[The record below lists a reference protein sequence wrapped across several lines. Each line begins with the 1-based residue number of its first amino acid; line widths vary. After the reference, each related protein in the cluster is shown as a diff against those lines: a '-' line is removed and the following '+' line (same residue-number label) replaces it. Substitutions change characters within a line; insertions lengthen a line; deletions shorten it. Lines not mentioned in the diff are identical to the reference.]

1 MNDKIYDVKI
11 VKERIR
17 HYCAVMD
24 RCQFQVITKLKS
36 YGVSD
41 SLADEILIELIQNKY
56 LDEERFARSFC
67 SGKFKIKR
75 WGRKKIAFELS
86 KLKVPKSCISLAMLE
101 IDDADYKDIIKYLA
115 NKKMA
120 LLKDKNIF
128 VRKKKVVNYLITKL
142 RTPEGSPVGLGQQQ
156 WPEHFFKKLIFEL
169 VNSKSVSELILT
181 VIVVNILIIF
191 Q

>member
-1 MNDKIYDVKI
+1 MMNGKIFDVKI

-41 SLADEILIELIQNKY
+41 ALADEILIELIQNKY

-75 WGRKKIAFELS
+75 WGRNKIAFELS
-86 KLKVPKSCISLAMLE
+86 KLKVPKSCILLAMSE
-101 IDDADYKDIIKYLA
+101 IDNIDYKNVIRHLA

-120 LLKDKNIF
+120 LLKDKNSY
-128 VRKKKVVNYLITKL
+128 VRKKKVVDSLL
-142 RTPEGSPVGLGQQQ
+142 RKGYES
-156 WPEHFFKKLIFEL
+156 EL
-169 VNSKSVSELILT
+169 VWSY
-181 VIVVNILIIF
+181 VNKL
-191 Q
+191 

>member
-1 MNDKIYDVKI
+1 MMNEKIYDVKI

-24 RCQFQVITKLKS
+24 RCQYQVITKLKS

-41 SLADEILIELIQNKY
+41 ALADEILIELIQNKY

-75 WGRKKIAFELS
+75 WGRNKIAFELS
-86 KLKVPKSCISLAMLE
+86 KLKVPKSCILLAMSE
-101 IDDADYKDIIKYLA
+101 IDDIDYKNVIRHLA

-120 LLKDKNIF
+120 LLKDKNSY
-128 VRKKKVVNYLITKL
+128 VRKKKVVDSLL
-142 RTPEGSPVGLGQQQ
+142 RKGYES
-156 WPEHFFKKLIFEL
+156 EL
-169 VNSKSVSELILT
+169 VWSYVHKL
-181 VIVVNILIIF
+181 
-191 Q
+191 

>member
-1 MNDKIYDVKI
+1 MNGKIFDVKI

-41 SLADEILIELIQNKY
+41 ALADEILIELIQNKY

-75 WGRKKIAFELS
+75 WGRNKIAFELS
-86 KLKVPKSCISLAMLE
+86 KLKVPKSCILLAMSE
-101 IDDADYKDIIKYLA
+101 IDDIDYKNAIRHLA

-120 LLKDKNIF
+120 LLKDKNSY
-128 VRKKKVVNYLITKL
+128 VRKKKVVDSLL
-142 RTPEGSPVGLGQQQ
+142 RKGYES
-156 WPEHFFKKLIFEL
+156 EL
-169 VNSKSVSELILT
+169 VWSYVHKL
-181 VIVVNILIIF
+181 
-191 Q
+191 

>member
-1 MNDKIYDVKI
+1 MMNGKIFDVKI

-41 SLADEILIELIQNKY
+41 ALADEILIELIQNKY

-75 WGRKKIAFELS
+75 WGRNKIAFELS
-86 KLKVPKSCISLAMLE
+86 KLKVPKSCILLAMSE
-101 IDDADYKDIIKYLA
+101 IDDIDYKNVIRHLA

-120 LLKDKNIF
+120 SLKDKNSY
-128 VRKKKVVNYLITKL
+128 VRKKKVVDSLL
-142 RTPEGSPVGLGQQQ
+142 RKGYES
-156 WPEHFFKKLIFEL
+156 EL
-169 VNSKSVSELILT
+169 VWSYVHKL
-181 VIVVNILIIF
+181 
-191 Q
+191 

>member
-1 MNDKIYDVKI
+1 MMNGKIFDVKI

-41 SLADEILIELIQNKY
+41 ALADEILIELIQNKY

-75 WGRKKIAFELS
+75 WGRNKIAFELS
-86 KLKVPKSCISLAMLE
+86 KLKVPKSCILLAMSE
-101 IDDADYKDIIKYLA
+101 IDDIDYKNVIRHLA

-120 LLKDKNIF
+120 LLKDKNSY
-128 VRKKKVVNYLITKL
+128 VRKKKVVDSLL
-142 RTPEGSPVGLGQQQ
+142 RKGYES
-156 WPEHFFKKLIFEL
+156 EL
-169 VNSKSVSELILT
+169 VWSYVHKL
-181 VIVVNILIIF
+181 
-191 Q
+191 

>member
-1 MNDKIYDVKI
+1 MNGKIFDVKI

-41 SLADEILIELIQNKY
+41 ALADEILIELIQNKY

-75 WGRKKIAFELS
+75 WGRNKIAFELS
-86 KLKVPKSCISLAMLE
+86 KLKVPKSCILLAMSE
-101 IDDADYKDIIKYLA
+101 IDNIDYKNVIRHLA

-120 LLKDKNIF
+120 SLKDKNSY
-128 VRKKKVVNYLITKL
+128 VRKKKVVDSLL
-142 RTPEGSPVGLGQQQ
+142 RKGYES
-156 WPEHFFKKLIFEL
+156 EL
-169 VNSKSVSELILT
+169 VWSYVHKL
-181 VIVVNILIIF
+181 
-191 Q
+191 